1 MKIIVLLI
9 TGILLAASSNAKN
22 DKMEEVFHWKQ
33 IDYAFPDEE
42 ARKSSIEAGEYNQ
55 GNNLPLGLE
64 VWNDK
69 LFITVP
75 RWKSGIPSS
84 LNYIKLGTNNKSPAF
99 IPYPS
104 WEANRIHDDSNETK
118 IISTFRIRADE
129 CDRLWVIDT
138 GLADILGKPEQ
149 ITPPKI
155 LIYDLKTDK
164 LLKQYEI
171 KKEHIKED
179 SFFANIVVDVT
190 PETCDKAF
198 AYIPDLGSYALLVYS
213 LEDDDSYRVKHHY
226 FYFDPLS
233 GNYNV
238 AGINFQ
244 WTDGIFGLALSPV
257 HKDGYRT
264 AYFHPLSSTREF
276 EVSTK
281 ILQNETL
288 ASKSYYEYKVL
299 GSRGPNT
306 QATASFLDEKTGV
319 LLYTQINRDG
329 IGCWNSYKHANEYSA
344 DTNGIV
350 SADNE
355 TMVFPN
361 DLKVDRNSNLW
372 VLTDRL
378 PVHLYRQLDPNEYNY
393 RIFKASVKDLVKGT
407 VCEVE

>member
-1 MKIIVLLI
+1 MKSTVLLI
-9 TGILLAASSNAKN
+9 TGVLLAASSNAKN

-33 IDYAFPDEE
+33 VDYAFPDKE
-42 ARKSSIEAGEYNQ
+42 ARESSIKAGKFVPE
-55 GNNLPLGLE
+55 NNLPLGLE

-84 LNYIKLGTNNKSPAF
+84 LNYVKIGTNNKSPAF

-104 WEANRIHDDSNETK
+104 WEANRIHDGSNETK

-179 SFFANIVVDVT
+179 SFFANIIVDVT

-198 AYIPDLGSYALLVYS
+198 AYIPDLGSYALIVYS

-257 HKDGYRT
+257 QKDGYRT

-276 EVSTK
+276 AVSTK

-288 ASKSYYEYKVL
+288 ASSSYYEYKVL

-319 LLYTQINRDG
+319 LLYTQVNRDG

-350 SADNE
+350 SNDNE

-378 PVHLYRQLDPNEYNY
+378 PVHIYRTLDPNEYNY
-393 RIFKASVKDLVKGT
+393 RIFRAPVKDLVKGT
-407 VCEVE
+407 ICEV